1 MNNKSYHRTKYINV
15 KYYFIKEYVKA
26 EEVIFK
32 YIPSKKNLADILTKL
47 LVQEATKKINMEL
60 ELQRSVEPGG
70 VLDLGQYFSDTQE
83 MVPKTIYQSHQLLS
97 STITPISITFTNYYQ
112 SLSTSTNQFLTTFT
126 VDLAITM
133 L

>member
-1 MNNKSYHRTKYINV
+1 MNNKSHYRTKYINV
-15 KYYFIKEYVKA
+15 KHYFIKEYVKA

-32 YIPSKKNLADILTKL
+32 YIPSKENLADILTKL

-83 MVPKTIYQSHQLLS
+83 MVPKTIYQSHQSPS
-97 STITPISITFTNYYQ
+97 STTTLTSIASTNHYQ
-112 SLSTSTNQFLTTFT
+112 SLSIFTN
-126 VDLAITM
+126 
-133 L
+133 

>member
-1 MNNKSYHRTKYINV
+1 MVDTMNNKSHHRTKYINV

-83 MVPKTIYQSHQLLS
+83 MVPKTIYQSHQSPS
-97 STITPISITFTNYYQ
+97 STTTLTSIASTNHYQ
-112 SLSTSTNQFLTTFT
+112 SLSIFTN
-126 VDLAITM
+126 
-133 L
+133 